1 MRTRTFGPL
10 FCLAMLTVA
19 PGVFAQVELELGTYL
34 GGSGTDRGTS
44 FDVDADGFVYLCG
57 YTESPDIPGAINT
70 KTGFVDWYVSKLS
83 PDFTEVLW
91 TRYIGGTEPGAA
103 PEYPAD
109 IAADGQGG
117 CVVIGK
123 TSSTDFPLINALD
136 NSLSG
141 VSDAAIVRLNTD
153 GSIAWSTLLG
163 GSGGEMADGFG
174 YSQITGEIEIASD
187 GSIVI
192 AGDTRSSNF
201 PTVNPIDGT
210 FGGFNADVFVAR
222 LSADG
227 QHLLWSTYLGDLYR
241 DQVWDL
247 RLDADDN
254 PVICG
259 DAGPDWPEV
268 AGSYTFGQFTSSGIV
283 YATKLAFDGSH
294 LLWSAKMDRMDN
306 TGGSV
311 LLRECAIAPDG
322 SIYVAGRTSGA
333 GFPVPPDAYQPEF
346 QGGQAIMEGIV
357 FRLSPDGTQLLGGT
371 FLGDFN
377 SEDEIGTI
385 DVDANG
391 TVFVGLDRGVFSS
404 SVRLV
409 TFNAEL
415 TELIDTIAF
424 VSVASFKK
432 IRTDQFGDLFAL
444 IETFNAA
451 TTPGVVQPVN
461 PSDGQFPLTS
471 PYIAKWDIAGSP
483 ITCAGDLTGDAR
495 IDLADLNLVLGNFGQ
510 ATTHGDATGDG
521 VVDLADLNTVLA
533 SFGLNCN

>member
-1 MRTRTFGPL
+1 MRTRLNTL
-10 FCLAMLTVA
+10 LSCLVA
-19 PGVFAQVELELGTYL
+19 AALAPAGLAQAELELGTYL

-44 FDVDADGFVYLCG
+44 FDIDADGFVYLCG
-57 YTESPDIPGAINT
+57 YTESTDIPGALNSR
-70 KTGFVDWYVSKLS
+70 TGFVDWYVTKLS
-83 PDFTEVLW
+83 PDFTQVIW
-91 TRYIGGTEPGAA
+91 TRYIGGTEQGAG

-123 TSSTDFPLINALD
+123 TNATDFPLVNALD
-136 NSLSG
+136 SSLDG
-141 VSDAAIVRLNTD
+141 DSDAAIVRLDQD
-153 GSIAWSTLLG
+153 GGIVWSTLLG

-174 YSQITGEIEIASD
+174 FSQITGEVEIASD

-192 AGDTRSSNF
+192 AGDTRSADF
-201 PTVNPIDGT
+201 PTQNPIDDS
-210 FGGFNADVFVAR
+210 FGGFNADVFVAT
-222 LSADG
+222 LSGDG
-227 QHLLWSTYLGDLYR
+227 QQLLWSTYLGDLYR

-247 RLDADDN
+247 RLDAQDN

-259 DAGPDWPEV
+259 DAGPEWPEV
-268 AGSYTFGQFTSSGIV
+268 EGSYTFGEFTSSGII
-283 YATKLAFDGSH
+283 YATKLDADGSQ

-311 LLRECAIAPDG
+311 RLRECAIAPDG
-322 SIYVAGRTSGA
+322 SVYIAGRTSGG
-333 GFPVPPDAYQPEF
+333 GFPIPPDAYQPDFE
-346 QGGQAIMEGIV
+346 GGQAIMEGII
-357 FRLSPDGTQLLGGT
+357 FRFSADGTQLLGGT
-371 FLGDFN
+371 FLGAFN

-391 TVFVGLDRGVFSS
+391 TVFIGLDRGVFSS

-432 IRTDQFGDLFAL
+432 IRIDQFGDLFAL
-444 IETFNAA
+444 IETLNAA

-461 PSDGQFPLTS
+461 PSDGQFPLTT

-483 ITCAGDLTGDAR
+483 INCTGDLTGDDR
-495 IDLADLNLVLGNFGQ
+495 IDLADLNLVLANFGQ
-510 ATTHGDATGDG
+510 ATPDGDANADG
-521 VVDLADLNTVLA
+521 TVDLADLNTVLA
-533 SFGLNCN
+533 AFGQNCD